1 MAFSSTTTINME
13 TRGNS
18 IDPAQLVIAKK
29 LISIAHE
36 LQRRFT
42 VAEKSLLTFSELID
56 NEPFYESIDNTY
68 EAHVV
73 ATLRIQLFRILIV
86 DLWGCV
92 FDEDSRTGSVRSI
105 LKELRRCNCAL
116 DSLKAFYTDTDCLNI
131 TFDGE
136 ITEEQKEHHIE
147 MAKNRHVEE
156 KLDFINNTW
165 EELNEESAILD
176 NIEAKRLKWLRHKI
190 IVHYEKTETGLHV
203 YNDTPPDGEGPI
215 TWMEPV
221 IYFNSVRDYVYKVFL
236 LLTSTSWDSQ
246 STAIDGFYSKAFWD
260 RFANGETKL
269 EPTGL

>member
-1 MAFSSTTTINME
+1 ME

-18 IDPAQLVIAKK
+18 IDPAQLEIAKK
-29 LISIAHE
+29 LVSIAHE

-42 VAEKSLLTFSELID
+42 VAEQSLLTFSELID
-56 NEPFYESIDNTY
+56 NESLYESIDSTY

-116 DSLKAFYTDTDCLNI
+116 DSLKAFYTDTDCLDI

-147 MAKNRHVEE
+147 MVKNRHVEE
-156 KLDFINNTW
+156 QLDFIDKTW
-165 EELNEESAILD
+165 KELNEESTILD

-236 LLTSTSWDSQ
+236 LLTSTSWDNK

-260 RFANGETKL
+260 RFANGETQL